1 VYPALAV
8 LQALNELNQSRNEAD
23 AVLWVGGEN
32 GMEGEI
38 ISRLNIEYKS
48 IPAAGLHGVGVMSL
62 PGNLI
67 KLIQGYLEA
76 GRIIREFEPDVMF
89 YTGGYLAVPTAF
101 AGRAAPSLVFTPDI
115 EPGLAIKMI
124 SNLVTKIALSVEQ
137 SRQFTP
143 PQKEVVISGYPV
155 RLNLLSWT
163 QDQARESLELAPDL
177 PVLLVFG
184 GSRGARSIN
193 QALNTILPELL
204 KEMQVV
210 HITGTLDWDVIKTNR
225 DSLPAAL
232 QNKYRAYPFLHEE
245 MGAALRSADLVVSRS
260 GASILGEYPIFELPS
275 ILVPYPHAWRYQKTN
290 ARYLVDRDAAV
301 MIRDEDLQERLLPEV
316 LALIND
322 QERLDRMRSALK
334 KMAKPE
340 AAKTIARE
348 LINLA
353 ASNQGGDQR

>member
-1 VYPALAV
+1 
-8 LQALNELNQSRNEAD
+8 
-23 AVLWVGGEN
+23 
-32 GMEGEI
+32 
-38 ISRLNIEYKS
+38 
-48 IPAAGLHGVGVMSL
+48 
-62 PGNLI
+62 
-67 KLIQGYLEA
+67 
-76 GRIIREFEPDVMF
+76 
-89 YTGGYLAVPTAF
+89 
-101 AGRAAPSLVFTPDI
+101 
-115 EPGLAIKMI
+115 
-124 SNLVTKIALSVEQ
+124 
-137 SRQFTP
+137 
-143 PQKEVVISGYPV
+143 
-155 RLNLLSWT
+155 
-163 QDQARESLELAPDL
+163 
-177 PVLLVFG
+177 
-184 GSRGARSIN
+184 
-193 QALNTILPELL
+193 
-204 KEMQVV
+204 
-210 HITGTLDWDVIKTNR
+210 VIKTNR